1 MPSDAAFS
9 KSSRPHAV
17 PVSPGADVAAEARA
31 READAHR
38 LLDRSFGVR
47 EVEVRAAAVPG
58 VVDVQSAQTHY
69 SNGFALL
76 TPLPGVVAVACRPS
90 ASASTRLAYA
100 GTDAPRTVTL
110 PDAADTSDPDL
121 APWDVVLDRVL
132 ARSRDREEA
141 ESAGRLEAGG
151 LDVAVVSSVP
161 PVCLD
166 GYLAALAVATA
177 RALGML
183 GPNAEARMGVPAVRD
198 DVLPALRLDVKAGTR
213 RPTGVADLIAAYTGS
228 NDPFTLIDT
237 ARREHLPVETRG
249 REMLGWALID
259 TGDPSPRDAAWH
271 RRRHDQA
278 EKALSLLR
286 ERGFGDLR
294 SFRNLEHRRL
304 DDAVERLPGTLKPVA
319 RHLVTEN
326 RRVQKHVAALRSGD
340 WQMVGALLLMSHA
353 SLRDRW
359 QSTSPAVDRIVADVE
374 QMTLD
379 GVYGACMSARD
390 GAVVVTGR
398 PAALDRH
405 LDDVAAKAGPNA
417 RIMRL

>member
-9 KSSRPHAV
+9 KSSRPLAV

-38 LLDRSFGVR
+38 LLDQTFGVR
-47 EVEVRAAAVPG
+47 DATPRSGVVPG
-58 VVDVQSAQTHY
+58 IVDVQSAQTHY

-76 TPLPGVVAVACRPS
+76 MPLPGVVAIACRPS
-90 ASASTRLAYA
+90 KEGVTRLAYA
-100 GTDAPRTVTL
+100 GSESPRTVTL
-110 PDAADTSDPDL
+110 PESPDPSADDL

-132 ARSRDREEA
+132 KRCFEEG
-141 ESAGRLEAGG
+141 EGETKHLE
-151 LDVAVVSSVP
+151 VAVVSSVP
-161 PVCLD
+161 PACLD

-177 RALGML
+177 QALGML
-183 GPNAEARMGVPAVRD
+183 GSSAEARMGVPAVRD
-198 DVLPALRLDVKAGTR
+198 DVLPSLRLDVKAGMR
-213 RPTGVADLIAAYTGS
+213 RPTGIADLIAAYTGG

-249 REMLGWALID
+249 REVLGWAVID
-259 TGDPSPRDAAWH
+259 TGDASPRDAAWH
-271 RRRHDQA
+271 QRRHDQA

-304 DDAVERLPGTLKPVA
+304 DDAVDRLPTNLQPLA

-326 RRVQKHVAALRSGD
+326 RRVQKHVVALRSGD

-359 QSTSPAVDRIVADVE
+359 QSTSPAADRIVAAVE
-374 QMTLD
+374 TMTLD
-379 GVYGACMSARD
+379 GIYGACMSARD
-390 GAVVVTGR
+390 GAVLVTGR
-398 PAALDRH
+398 PGALDRH
-405 LDDVAAKAGPNA
+405 LDDVAAEAGPHA
-417 RIMRL
+417 RITRL

>member
-9 KSSRPHAV
+9 KSSRPRAV
-17 PVSPGADVAAEARA
+17 PASPGADGAAEARA

-38 LLDRSFGVR
+38 LLNQSFGAR
-47 EVEVRAAAVPG
+47 DAEARSG
-58 VVDVQSAQTHY
+58 VVAGIVDVQSAQTHY

-76 TPLPGVVAVACRPS
+76 MPLPGVVAVACRPS
-90 ASASTRLAYA
+90 ASESTHLAYA
-100 GTDAPRTVTL
+100 GTDAPRTVTVPDS
-110 PDAADTSDPDL
+110 PDAADADL

-132 ARSRDREEA
+132 SRYRDWEESDSA
-141 ESAGRLEAGG
+141 EWLRGG
-151 LDVAVVSSVP
+151 GVEVAVVSSVP
-161 PVCLD
+161 PACLD

-177 RALGML
+177 RALQML
-183 GPNAEARMGVPAVRD
+183 GPAAEARMGVPTDRD

-213 RPTGVADLIAAYTGS
+213 RPTGVADLIAAYTGG
-228 NDPFTLIDT
+228 DPFTLIDT

-249 REMLGWALID
+249 REVLGWAVID

-271 RRRHDQA
+271 QRRHDQA

-304 DDAVERLPGTLKPVA
+304 DDAVDRLPANLKPIA
-319 RHLVTEN
+319 RHLVSEN

-359 QSTSPAVDRIVADVE
+359 QSTSPAADRIVAAVE

-390 GAVVVTGR
+390 GAVLVTGR
-398 PAALDRH
+398 PSALDRH
-405 LDDVAAKAGPNA
+405 LAAIAAEAGPNA